1 VTLDRD
7 RVVPASEPVPSDVTA
22 VPRPR
27 DASTPADRPVA
38 RRPGRAGRWLRR
50 RPTLAIG
57 LAVVAALCF
66 SALAASVLSSYAPD
80 AQQMA
85 ATLQPPSARHPLG
98 TDEFGRDLLSRMLF
112 GARLTILASS
122 ASVFLAAA
130 AGSALG
136 LTTGYFGGAY
146 DSVAGRLID
155 VLFSFPVVLLGI
167 AVVAMLGPGE
177 PSVVLAIAVASLPN
191 FARVSRSAVIAERE
205 REYVMAAH
213 AIGAPVPYVIVR
225 TLLPNLV
232 GPLVVL
238 ASLGFAY
245 AVLYEASFSFLGLG
259 AQPPTPE
266 WGVMLSSARNYLFQA
281 PWYAFFPGAAIFVL
295 VFALNLVGD
304 GLRDLLDPRRHN
316 R

>member
-1 VTLDRD
+1 MLDRTGLD
-7 RVVPASEPVPSDVTA
+7 TAAEPVRPGAVAVSGPSA
-22 VPRPR
+22 VE
-27 DASTPADRPVA
+27 ASADRPGHT
-38 RRPGRAGRWLRR
+38 PRWLSRR
-50 RPTLAIG
+50 RTLAFG
-57 LAVVAALCF
+57 LAVVIALCL
-66 SALAASVLSSYAPD
+66 SALGAGLLTSYAPD

-85 ATLQPPSARHPLG
+85 ATLQPPSPRHLLG

-122 ASVFLAAA
+122 VSVLLAAVC
-130 AGSALG
+130 GSAVG
-136 LTTGYFGGAY
+136 LTTGYFGGVY
-146 DSVAGRLID
+146 DSVVGRAID

-167 AVVAMLGPGE
+167 AIVAVLGPGE
-177 PSVVLAIAVASLPN
+177 PSVVFAIAIASLPN

-238 ASLGFAY
+238 VSLGFAY

-295 VFALNLVGD
+295 VFSLNLVGD
-304 GLRDLLDPRRHN
+304 GLRDLWDPRRHH